1 MGYTLRMLKQEA
13 IKLAGSQAKL
23 AKLLG
28 ITRGAVWLWGEDVP
42 VMRIYQLK
50 VLCPQWFK
58 NETPSAIK
66 SLVHGYHRPDPQATA
81 CWIAVETARI

>member
-1 MGYTLRMLKQEA
+1 MFFCLTGYTLRMLKQQA

-42 VMRIYQLK
+42 IMRIYQLK

-58 NETPSAIK
+58 NETQSESK
-66 SLVHGYHRPDPQATA
+66 SWQRSPKAQKAPKKLPQ
-81 CWIAVETARI
+81 